1 MPLLQR
7 VDFALDH
14 TQEEPY
20 VLLGAAPLPAHGHPR
35 LLRHHERHV
44 NLTLSAIDIP
54 DFDQDVY
61 ANASLS

>member
-1 MPLLQR
+1 M
-7 VDFALDH
+7 FYWGSAS
-14 TQEEPY
+14 
-20 VLLGAAPLPAHGHPR
+20 AHGHPR

-44 NLTLSAIDIP
+44 NLTLGAIDIP